1 MGFIPWAPIGGG
13 RNPSLRKTGNAFEAK
28 RNVTRQPGATRA
40 RVVATKIAGHVA
52 DPGHIVSHASRGEHG
67 DGETSASC
75 GRVEK
80 DRRFG
85 ADELRMERTG

>member
-13 RNPSLRKTGNAFEAK
+13 GNPSLRKTGNAFEAK

-52 DPGHIVSHASRGEHG
+52 DPGHIVACASRGEHG
-67 DGETSASC
+67 GGETPAQC
-75 GRVEK
+75 GGVEE
-80 DRRFG
+80 D
-85 ADELRMERTG
+85 

>member
-52 DPGHIVSHASRGEHG
+52 DPG
-67 DGETSASC
+67 TSSLTHLEENMATA
-75 GRVEK
+75 K
-80 DRRFG
+80 LQLP
-85 ADELRMERTG
+85 ADEWKRIEDLARTS